1 MFDVYLP
8 SPGLLAS
15 GFQPAKGAFIR
26 DFGAESCI
34 ELSSYAG
41 CILMVELA
49 LRCFDHMRDLESS
62 TPKHGFWD
70 SHYALVQK
78 TDQRFVV
85 LQAHLNAKSLR
96 EDPIAFSL
104 YMNLRATEIAFH
116 EAAIAQV
123 QKQGLPMMMAAESQ
137 KRSMLAASKIANAVR
152 LNYPTQRA
160 ERDIFMLQATFIAW
174 PLVMAM
180 KALGL
185 QLTSPAQRKDQ
196 AVNGVE
202 PSLRLLL
209 SALDYVEDAGGY
221 WHGSVTAVAR
231 TLQEWNEKNGA
242 FDMTL

>member
-1 MFDVYLP
+1 M
-8 SPGLLAS
+8 
-15 GFQPAKGAFIR
+15 
-26 DFGAESCI
+26 EC
-34 ELSSYAG
+34 

-78 TDQRFVV
+78 TDQRFVM

-116 EAAIAQV
+116 EAAIAQA

-137 KRSMLAASKIANAVR
+137 RRSMLAAGKIANAVR

-180 KALGL
+180 KALSL
-185 QLTSPAQRKDQ
+185 QLLAPPAQAQAQRRDQDQ
-196 AVNGVE
+196 ALNGVE
-202 PSLRLLL
+202 LSLRLLL
-209 SALDYVEDAGGY
+209 SALDCVEDAGGY
-221 WHGSVTAVAR
+221 WHSSVAAVAR
-231 TLQEWNEKNGA
+231 ILQEWDEKNGA